1 MKNKTLAVWL
11 TFFLGPTGL
20 HRVYLL
26 GKYDLVSVALLV
38 PSALGFYGVRRA
50 QELGVDDQLSWLL
63 TPLLGMAIAACGL
76 TAILYGLM
84 DTERW
89 NRRFNASAPA
99 DATAGQS
106 SWLTIFGVALSL
118 LLGATAL
125 VATIAFSFQ
134 RYFEYQYGDGL
145 GAAAHIQDPGYTV
158 PTPSTA
164 TAGPMAASTPDRLPT

>member
-1 MKNKTLAVWL
+1 
-11 TFFLGPTGL
+11 
-20 HRVYLL
+20 L

>member
-1 MKNKTLAVWL
+1 MKNKTWAVWL

-50 QELGVDDQLSWLL
+50 QTLGVDDQLSWLL
-63 TPLLGMAIAACGL
+63 TPLLGMAIAACAL

-84 DTERW
+84 DAERW
-89 NRRFNASAPA
+89 NQRFNAGAPA
-99 DATAGQS
+99 DAPAGQS
-106 SWLTIFGVALSL
+106 NWRTIFGVALSL
-118 LLGATAL
+118 MLGATAL

-145 GAAAHIQDPGYTV
+145 GATASVWIQTY
-158 PTPSTA
+158 
-164 TAGPMAASTPDRLPT
+164 AASDRVTAALRLPS

>member
-26 GKYDLVSVALLV
+26 GKYDLISVALLV
-38 PSALGFYGVRRA
+38 PSALGFYGVRRL

-63 TPLLGMAIAACGL
+63 TPMLGMAIAACGL
-76 TAILYGLM
+76 TAIVYGLM
-84 DTERW
+84 DAERW

-99 DATAGQS
+99 DAKAGQS

-125 VATIAFSFQ
+125 IATIAFSFQ

-145 GAAAHIQDPGYTV
+145 GASASVWVQTYAAFDPV
-158 PTPSTA
+158 TA
-164 TAGPMAASTPDRLPT
+164 AQRLPS